1 MFSSAVLAT
10 HETPLKFWQAKKVTH
25 ERSVTC
31 VFALLSFDCR
41 DASQGHVRGT
51 KCSASVS
58 GMVRLFVF
66 VFVSLFVC
74 LFVCV
79 WLCLCVCG
87 VWDGDVRWMA
97 MPDMWKLAKCG
108 RKQTELPR
116 ALSYFSALTVLTGRF
131 WKVMSNRH

>member
-1 MFSSAVLAT
+1 M
-10 HETPLKFWQAKKVTH
+10 
-25 ERSVTC
+25 
-31 VFALLSFDCR
+31 
-41 DASQGHVRGT
+41 RGT

-74 LFVCV
+74 LCVCV
-79 WLCLCVCG
+79 RVVVSVCV
-87 VWDGDVRWMA
+87 VWDGDVRWLA
-97 MPDMWKLAKCG
+97 MPEMWQLAKCG

-116 ALSYFSALTVLTGRF
+116 ALSYFSALTVQTGRF